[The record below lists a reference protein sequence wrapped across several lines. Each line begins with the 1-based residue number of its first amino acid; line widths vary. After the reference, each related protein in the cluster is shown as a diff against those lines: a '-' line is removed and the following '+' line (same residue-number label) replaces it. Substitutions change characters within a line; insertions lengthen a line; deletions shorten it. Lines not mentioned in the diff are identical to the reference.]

1 MELFTHGLRWNLLR
15 AIESG
20 EVKPQDDLDA
30 ASHKLTE
37 IFRCDSLELVE
48 LVMWIEEQK
57 HSRAKT
63 VGDSIEL
70 LGRLEN
76 DTSDNV
82 SFKAP
87 RK

>member
-20 EVKPQDDLDA
+20 EVKPQDDLGA
-30 ASHKLTE
+30 AGDKLTE
-37 IFRCDSLELVE
+37 IFRCDSLDLVE
-48 LVMWIEEQK
+48 LVMRIEEQK

-63 VGDSIEL
+63 VGDLIAL
-70 LGRLEN
+70 LGPLEN